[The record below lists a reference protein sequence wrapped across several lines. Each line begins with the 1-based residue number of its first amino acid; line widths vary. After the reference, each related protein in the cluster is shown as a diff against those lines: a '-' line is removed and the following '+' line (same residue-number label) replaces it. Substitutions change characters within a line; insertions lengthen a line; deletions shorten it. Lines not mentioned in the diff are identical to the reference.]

1 MSEDNATADE
11 KAAVAAAAKAS
22 AAEAQAAAAAEA
34 ARYTIDDPA
43 LQREWVRQNN
53 LANAGL
59 IGAALI
65 MVEPFLTVARLDVA
79 AKICVVSFA
88 VAIPLLAALVLV
100 GYQEMFRQ
108 RLTKSVLV
116 TWFAKPVAQGSWF
129 VGIVAGFWHITWIAG
144 VAMLVVAFDRARG
157 ALGGLHAFGTRNA
170 EPAVVSSPGSN
181 LVTTISRRS
190 ACAGSGLHGALGD
203 WALTHIVMVSRD
215 AFRYRLAQNSLQV
228 STERAG

>member
-22 AAEAQAAAAAEA
+22 AAEAKAQAAAAAEA
-34 ARYTIDDPA
+34 DRYTIDDPA

-88 VAIPLLAALVLV
+88 VAIPLLAALVL
-100 GYQEMFRQ
+100 GPERIG
-108 RLTKSVLV
+108 LNS
-116 TWFAKPVAQGSWF
+116 GSSDC
-129 VGIVAGFWHITWIAG
+129 ASRG
-144 VAMLVVAFDRARG
+144 VC
-157 ALGGLHAFGTRNA
+157 
-170 EPAVVSSPGSN
+170 
-181 LVTTISRRS
+181 RR
-190 ACAGSGLHGALGD
+190 
-203 WALTHIVMVSRD
+203 
-215 AFRYRLAQNSLQV
+215 
-228 STERAG
+228 